1 MIRRPPR
8 STLFPYTT
16 LFRSSD
22 LLLRLDGHRA
32 ELSEHGIGLDQLAL
46 DVLVG
51 WEAAGRLP
59 QVELD
64 VVRHVQPAQELL
76 GGLLLGGVDV
86 DRDRP
91 GPRIAPRDR
100 LELPP
105 PADDELR
112 HADLDRH
119 LGLLGVVELPVERRV
134 RHRHGRVARHEDRV
148 GVIAR
153 IARLPGRA
161 ILCVWMLSHQNSTAW
176 TASGWAGPDFQPFF
190 ASSALRR
197 SWTGSIRSPPFA
209 QIDQK
214 NVNHPCG
221 YFMPPTNPHLTLP
234 SFCNRWEVLMSSS
247 HVRGTSVSFR
257 RSAR

>member
-16 LFRSSD
+16 LFRSREELRPACEVEGPVD
-22 LLLRLDGHRA
+22 ELLRLDGHRA

-64 VVRHVQPAQELL
+64 VVRQVQPAQELL

-100 LELPP
+100 LELRPR
-105 PADDELR
+105 ADDELR
-112 HADLDRH
+112 DADLARH
-119 LGLLGVVELPVERRV
+119 LGLLGVVELPVERR
-134 RHRHGRVARHEDRV
+134 
-148 GVIAR
+148 
-153 IARLPGRA
+153 
-161 ILCVWMLSHQNSTAW
+161 
-176 TASGWAGPDFQPFF
+176 
-190 ASSALRR
+190 
-197 SWTGSIRSPPFA
+197 
-209 QIDQK
+209 
-214 NVNHPCG
+214 
-221 YFMPPTNPHLTLP
+221 
-234 SFCNRWEVLMSSS
+234 
-247 HVRGTSVSFR
+247 
-257 RSAR
+257 